1 MHLRYH
7 NQKSHKGHNRWDTV
21 TQKLFINMLH
31 RVAWNSHHF
40 NSYTEMFFTSSWQF
54 TSKQK
59 NTNDFK
65 FSSFWK
71 MFGKCYDRFVSLFE
85 CQIRSTKCKGNPK
98 TQLKL
103 LLLLDHCY
111 ILIKMPNYIFNFS
124 CIATVDKSLVLV
136 YTWASKVAFDRFAK
150 MKLSIRV
157 IKSPPWLAH
166 RWFVRKAGK
175 HQSSSNLLPVY
186 LGG

>member
-1 MHLRYH
+1 MHHRYH

-31 RVAWNSHHF
+31 TVAWNTVIILTATLKCFSQAVDSSHQ
-40 NSYTEMFFTSSWQF
+40 NRKIQMI
-54 TSKQK
+54 
-59 NTNDFK
+59 
-65 FSSFWK
+65 SSFLPSE
-71 MFGKCYDRFVSLFE
+71 KCLVNAMTGLFLFE

-124 CIATVDKSLVLV
+124 CIATADKSLVPV